1 MMNKART
8 ILNASIVVIA
18 VFLIHYTINSL
29 LQNHSLLPI
38 KLIKIHGF
46 VLSITTIV
54 ILLSIKI
61 YNLYSDKVGFGYL
74 GLVLFKM
81 IFSVIFLY
89 PNFATKTNETKILV
103 LNFFA
108 VFFIYLIFEVLVLL
122 RYISKKSSR

>member
-1 MMNKART
+1 MNKART